1 VEYVVVGDAWI
12 VALNVHLYDEL
23 GTQVLFGMKPDGS
36 FTNSSK
42 EKMRKRYWLKKSVQD
57 S

>member
-1 VEYVVVGDAWI
+1 MVVGDARI

-23 GTQVLFGMKPDGS
+23 CSQVLLGMKPDGS

-42 EKMRKRYWLKKSVQD
+42 QEVGKRYWLKKSVQD